1 MSTWRSMGLLAR
13 LNLIIVTVLLIF
25 FAIGIFFSYRLQQDY
40 VLKEA
45 VEKARLVA
53 QEAIRTRDYLSRQLV
68 SGGIELNL
76 ERYGLIPVVAS
87 QRIGRQIGEDL
98 GYVIRQT
105 SLRTRNPVNQPDAF
119 ERQALERF
127 IAEPG
132 LKELYSVSSSDGP
145 AVFRYLKPFVA
156 DQSCLQCH
164 GDPEQAP
171 DFIKKL
177 FPADKDQAY
186 NYRIGEVIG
195 AASVS
200 IPMDRLEDQ
209 VAANLRLDLLRLGG
223 LFLVLA
229 TCLGLLVKLTV
240 LKPLGLLGQAIRR
253 TVETGRFAERIPLAG
268 QGEVGQLISGFNSM
282 MAELKN
288 NAERIEESERRFRL
302 LTDLVHE
309 AVVAF
314 IPDGKIILFNRQAE
328 RLFGYGRSELLGE
341 NISQLIHR
349 QSPSLP
355 ADGLADWLE
364 QRMKQQ
370 ADEPIDLIGQR
381 RDGTPLE
388 LKATLTRV
396 DEDGYGFYTLL
407 IRAETSGD

>member
-1 MSTWRSMGLLAR
+1 MSNWRSMGLLAR
-13 LNLIIVTVLLIF
+13 VNLIVVVVLLIF
-25 FAIGIFFSYRLQQDY
+25 FAAGAWFGYQLQQDY
-40 VLKEA
+40 VLNEA

-53 QEAIRTRDYLSRQLV
+53 QEAIRTREYLSQQLV
-68 SGGIELNL
+68 TGQVELNL

-87 QRIGRQIGEDL
+87 QRIGRRIADDL

-105 SLRTRNPVNQPDAF
+105 SLRTRNPVNSPDAF

-127 IAEPG
+127 IAEPE
-132 LKELYSVSSSDGP
+132 LKEIYQVRDQDGP

-156 DQSCLQCH
+156 DQSCLRCH
-164 GDPEQAP
+164 GDPKQAP
-171 DFIKKL
+171 EFIRKL

-200 IPMDRLEDQ
+200 IPMDRLSEQ
-209 VAANLRLDLLRLGG
+209 VSANLRLDLLRLGG

-229 TCLGLLVKLTV
+229 TFLGLLIKLSV

-253 TVETGRFAERIPLAG
+253 TVETGRFANRIPFTG
-268 QGEVGQLISGFNSM
+268 QGEVAQLINGFNSM

-288 NAERIEESERRFRL
+288 NADRIEESERRFRL
-302 LTDLVHE
+302 LTDLVHD

-328 RLFGYGRSELLGE
+328 RLFGYGRGEMLGE
-341 NISQLIHR
+341 NLSLLIH
-349 QSPSLP
+349 QDCGTLP
-355 ADGLADWLE
+355 AEGLEEWLNQRDE
-364 QRMKQQ
+364 QG
-370 ADEPIDLIGQR
+370 AGEEIDLVGRR
-381 RDGTPLE
+381 RDGTPMPLC
-388 LKATLTRV
+388 ATLARV
-396 DEDGYGFYTLL
+396 KEDGYRFYTLL
-407 IRAETSGD
+407 IRTEGQE